1 MEKNNQEHNN
11 ENITEIIKL
20 IIIGSVSV
28 GKTSL
33 LLRYATGK
41 FQSSLKS
48 TSTASYISK
57 MKQVNNKLYEIRL
70 WDTAGQEKYRSL
82 TKIFLKDAKIALLVY
97 AIDDENSFKD
107 LDMWLNIVKEIN
119 NENIIL
125 GIAANKADLY
135 EKAKIS
141 DQQGKKYA
149 KKIGASWSS
158 TSSLLDDN
166 GIDGLVDKLLEKYLE
181 SNMIGGKENREN
193 RGMTLINKIPVDN
206 EKGGG
211 CCSGKKDKKKNK
223 NKNVKKSEV
232 IENNDKYNEDEF

>member
-1 MEKNNQEHNN
+1 MDKNDKEQNKE
-11 ENITEIIKL
+11 EISEVIKL

-41 FQSSLKS
+41 FQSITKS
-48 TSTASYISK
+48 TSTASFISK
-57 MKQVNNKLYEIRL
+57 IKEVNGKLYEIKL

-82 TKIFLKDAKIALLVY
+82 TKIFIKDAKMALLVY

-107 LDMWLNIVKEIN
+107 LDMWLNIVKEVN
-119 NENIIL
+119 NEKIIL

-135 EKAKIS
+135 DKAKVT
-141 DQQGKKYA
+141 DEQGKQYA

-158 TSSLLDDN
+158 TSSLQDDN
-166 GIDGLVDKLLEKYLE
+166 GIDGLVDELLEKYLKIKGNNGNTNE
-181 SNMIGGKENREN
+181 SKGITLSSKNMEE
-193 RGMTLINKIPVDN
+193 N

-211 CCSGKKDKKKNK
+211 CCGSKKEKKKNK
-223 NKNVKKSEV
+223 NKINKKSEIV
-232 IENNDKYNEDEF
+232 EGNDKYNEDEF

>member
-1 MEKNNQEHNN
+1 
-11 ENITEIIKL
+11 
-20 IIIGSVSV
+20 
-28 GKTSL
+28 
-33 LLRYATGK
+33 
-41 FQSSLKS
+41 
-48 TSTASYISK
+48 

-166 GIDGLVDKLLEKYLE
+166 GIDGLVDELLEKYLE

-193 RGMTLINKIPVDN
+193 RGMTLINKIPEDN

>member
-1 MEKNNQEHNN
+1 MEKNEIDQNNNSSNQNVN
-11 ENITEIIKL
+11 EIIKL

-41 FQSSLKS
+41 FQNVSKS
-48 TSTASYISK
+48 TSTASYITK
-57 MKQVNNKLYEIRL
+57 IKQANNKTYEIRL

-82 TKIFLKDAKIALLVY
+82 TKIFIKDAKIAILVY

-107 LDMWLNIVKEIN
+107 LDMWLNIVKDIN

-135 EKAKIS
+135 STAKVT
-141 DQQGKKYA
+141 DEQGKNYA
-149 KKIGASWSS
+149 EKIGASWSS
-158 TSSLLDDN
+158 TSSLIDDN
-166 GIDGLVDKLLEKYLE
+166 GIDGLVDELFKQYVT
-181 SNMIGGKENREN
+181 SGRN
-193 RGMTLINKIPVDN
+193 RGKSENKGVILSNKNLDEN

-223 NKNVKKSEV
+223 KKKISES
-232 IENNDKYNEDEF
+232 IENNEKYNEDEF

>member
-1 MEKNNQEHNN
+1 MDKNAPEIPQQSEK
-11 ENITEIIKL
+11 ITEVIKL

-41 FQSSLKS
+41 FQGSLKS
-48 TSTASYISK
+48 TSTASYIPK
-57 MKQVNNKLYEIRL
+57 TKIYKNKLYEIRL

-82 TKIFLKDAKIALLVY
+82 TKIFIKDAKIALLVY

-135 EKAKIS
+135 QNAKVT
-141 DQQGKKYA
+141 DEQGKQYA
-149 KKIGASWSS
+149 EKIKASWMS

-166 GIDGLVDKLLEKYLE
+166 GIDGLVDELLERYLKT
-181 SNMIGGKENREN
+181 SG
-193 RGMTLINKIPVDN
+193 NKINNENKGITINNKNMEDN
-206 EKGGG
+206 EKGAG
-211 CCSGKKDKKKNK
+211 CCVSKKEKKKNK
-223 NKNVKKSEV
+223 NKIGKISE
-232 IENNDKYNEDEF
+232 ISQDNEKYNEDEF

>member
-1 MEKNNQEHNN
+1 MEKNEQNV
-11 ENITEIIKL
+11 ENSNVSEVIKL

-41 FQSSLKS
+41 FQSISKS
-48 TSTASYISK
+48 TSTASYITK
-57 MKQVNNKLYEIRL
+57 IKQANNKTYEIRL

-82 TKIFLKDAKIALLVY
+82 TKIFIKDAKIALLVY

-107 LDMWLNIVKEIN
+107 LNMWLNIVKDIN
-119 NENIIL
+119 NENVIL

-135 EKAKIS
+135 SNAKIT
-141 DQQGKKYA
+141 DEQGKKYA
-149 KKIGASWSS
+149 NEIGALWCS

-166 GIDGLVDKLLEKYLE
+166 GIDSLVDQLFEQYINTGRNRSKTENKGVILNNK
-181 SNMIGGKENREN
+181 NMEE
-193 RGMTLINKIPVDN
+193 N
-206 EKGGG
+206 EKGG

-223 NKNVKKSEV
+223 NKKV
-232 IENNDKYNEDEF
+232 INESVENNEKYNEDEF

>member
-1 MEKNNQEHNN
+1 MENNDQD
-11 ENITEIIKL
+11 NITEVIKL
-20 IIIGSVSV
+20 IIIGSRSV

-41 FQSSLKS
+41 FQNISKS
-48 TSTASYISK
+48 TSTASFIPK
-57 MKQVNNKLYEIRL
+57 IKQFNNKLYEIRL

-82 TKIFLKDAKIALLVY
+82 TKIFIKDAKIALLVY

-107 LDMWLNIVKEIN
+107 LDMWLNIVKDIN
-119 NENIIL
+119 NDDIIL

-141 DQQGKKYA
+141 DEQGKNYA
-149 KKIGASWSS
+149 KKIGAIWKS

-166 GIDGLVDKLLEKYLE
+166 GIDGLVDELLEKYLKT
-181 SNMIGGKENREN
+181 IGNDNNHENKGVVLTSKNSDE
-193 RGMTLINKIPVDN
+193 M

-211 CCSGKKDKKKNK
+211 CCGGKKDKKKNK
-223 NKNVKKSEV
+223 NKNKKSEV
-232 IENNDKYNEDEF
+232 VEGNDKYDEEEF

>member
-1 MEKNNQEHNN
+1 MDKNEKEQNK
-11 ENITEIIKL
+11 ENTTEVIKL

-41 FQSSLKS
+41 FQSITKS

-57 MKQVNNKLYEIRL
+57 IKQVDDKLYEIRL

-82 TKIFLKDAKIALLVY
+82 TKIFIKDAKIALMVY

-107 LDMWLNIVKEIN
+107 LDMWLNIVKDIN
-119 NENIIL
+119 NDNIVL
-125 GIAANKADLY
+125 GVAANKADLY
-135 EKAKIS
+135 EKAKIT
-141 DQQGKKYA
+141 DDQGKKYA

-166 GIDGLVDKLLEKYLE
+166 GIDGLVDELLENYLK
-181 SNMIGGKENREN
+181 SNGN
-193 RGMTLINKIPVDN
+193 NKINVN
-206 EKGGG
+206 KGITLNSKNSEEFEKGGG

-223 NKNVKKSEV
+223 NKGSKKNEV

>member
-1 MEKNNQEHNN
+1 MENNDQD
-11 ENITEIIKL
+11 NITEVIKL

-41 FQSSLKS
+41 FQNISKS
-48 TSTASYISK
+48 TSTASFIPK
-57 MKQVNNKLYEIRL
+57 IKQFNNKLYEIRL

-82 TKIFLKDAKIALLVY
+82 TKIFIKDAKIALLVY

-107 LDMWLNIVKEIN
+107 LDMWLNIVKDIN
-119 NENIIL
+119 NDDIIL

-141 DQQGKKYA
+141 DEQGKNYA
-149 KKIGASWSS
+149 KKIGAIWKS

-166 GIDGLVDKLLEKYLE
+166 GIDGLVDELLEKYLKT
-181 SNMIGGKENREN
+181 SI
-193 RGMTLINKIPVDN
+193 
-206 EKGGG
+206 
-211 CCSGKKDKKKNK
+211 
-223 NKNVKKSEV
+223 
-232 IENNDKYNEDEF
+232 

>member
-1 MEKNNQEHNN
+1 MDKNENEQNK

-41 FQSSLKS
+41 FQSITKS

-57 MKQVNNKLYEIRL
+57 IKEVDNKLYEIRL

-82 TKIFLKDAKIALLVY
+82 TKIFIKDAKIALLVY
-97 AIDDENSFKD
+97 AIDDESSFKD
-107 LDMWLNIVKEIN
+107 LDMWLNIVKDIN
-119 NENIIL
+119 NDNIIL

-135 EKAKIS
+135 ANAKVT
-141 DQQGKKYA
+141 DEEGKKYA
-149 KKIGASWSS
+149 EKIGASWSS

-166 GIDGLVDKLLEKYLE
+166 GIDGLVDELLKWF
-181 SNMIGGKENREN
+181 
-193 RGMTLINKIPVDN
+193 
-206 EKGGG
+206 
-211 CCSGKKDKKKNK
+211 KKWKRKR
-223 NKNVKKSEV
+223 
-232 IENNDKYNEDEF
+232 IL